1 MRIYFRKTEK
11 KSKVPITESKRR
23 RSVMYELVSYILIV
37 IILLCAFLIFL
48 DIGCVPSESME
59 PKIKVNDMIIGNNL
73 AYKKKSP
80 KRGDIVIFK
89 SDEFKKTMCK
99 RIIGLPGDTI
109 SFHNGYVYIND
120 KKLDESKYLSD
131 DIETNSADIF
141 EVPKNSY
148 FVLGDNRENSNDSR
162 YWNNPFVPK
171 DKIQAK
177 VIVIVPLHTLKQ

>member
-1 MRIYFRKTEK
+1 MGLRTIRKILGIILY
-11 KSKVPITESKRR
+11 VLGIFAAAW
-23 RSVMYELVSYILIV
+23 LIV
-37 IILLCAFLIFL
+37 HFVAQRTVV
-48 DIGCVPSESME
+48 DGSSME
-59 PKIKVNDMIIGNNL
+59 TTLNDGDNLIIDKISYRFED
-73 AYKKKSP
+73 P
-80 KRGDIVIFK
+80 KRFDIIVFPFQYKENTFYI
-89 SDEFKKTMCK
+89 K

-120 KKLDESKYLSD
+120 KKLDESNYLSD

-177 VIVIVPLHTLKQ
+177 VIVIFPLHTLKQ